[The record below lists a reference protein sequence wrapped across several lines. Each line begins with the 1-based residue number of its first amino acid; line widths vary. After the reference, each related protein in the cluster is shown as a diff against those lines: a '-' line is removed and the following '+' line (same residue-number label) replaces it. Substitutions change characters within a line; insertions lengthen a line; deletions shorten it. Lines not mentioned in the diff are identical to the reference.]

1 MGVTDFLWAI
11 PVFGLLIFIHELGH
25 FTVAKLFDIRVHEF
39 ALGFGPVLAGFESGE
54 TRYNLRAVPLGG
66 FVRMAG
72 MEDGDPD
79 DPRGFN
85 RKPVFARALVI
96 FAGPVMNF
104 VLAALL
110 YAALLFFIGV
120 DVSDSTR
127 LGEIIKTCDTNIAGQ
142 TVARPCPAYTAGL
155 HEGDEI
161 LSINGNKVGSWQQIQ
176 DVVSRSEGK
185 TLAFAIKRGQE
196 NIELRSEPVFEQ
208 GRWIVGIRPSTRREG
223 LVTSISQ
230 GVTWTWQTSV
240 MWVEGFVGMVLG
252 KVKPELS
259 GPVGIT
265 RTIAETASHGL
276 DMLILLAAFL
286 SINLGL
292 FNLLPIPALDGSRLV
307 FLGVESVRG
316 RKVDPARENI
326 IHFVG
331 FLILIGLMVVITYK
345 EVAKLILRG

>member
-25 FTVAKLFDIRVHEF
+25 FAVAKAFGIRVHEF
-39 ALGFGPVLAGFESGE
+39 ALGFGPVLAGFEAGE

-72 MEDGDPD
+72 MEDGDVD

-85 RKPVFARALVI
+85 RKPVYARALVI
-96 FAGPVMNF
+96 AAGPIMNF
-104 VLAALL
+104 FLAALL
-110 YAALLFFIGV
+110 YAGLLFFIGV

-127 LGEIIKTCDTNIAGQ
+127 LGEIMKNCDTTIAGQ
-142 TVARPCPAYTAGL
+142 VVTRPCPAYTAGL
-155 HEGDEI
+155 RQGDEVQ
-161 LSINGNKVGSWQQIQ
+161 SINGVKVATWSHIQ
-176 DVVSRSEGK
+176 EVVSKSEGK
-185 TLAFAIKRGQE
+185 TLAFVVKRGQE
-196 NIELRSEPVFEQ
+196 NVEVRSEPIFES
-208 GRWIVGIRPSTRREG
+208 GKWMVGIRPSTRREPLG
-223 LVTSISQ
+223 SALVQ
-230 GVTWTWQTSV
+230 GATWTYQTSV
-240 MWVEGFVGMVLG
+240 MWVQGFVGMILG

-326 IHFVG
+326 VHFVG
-331 FLILIGLMVVITYK
+331 FLILIGLMLVITYS
-345 EVAKLILRG
+345 EVRKLL